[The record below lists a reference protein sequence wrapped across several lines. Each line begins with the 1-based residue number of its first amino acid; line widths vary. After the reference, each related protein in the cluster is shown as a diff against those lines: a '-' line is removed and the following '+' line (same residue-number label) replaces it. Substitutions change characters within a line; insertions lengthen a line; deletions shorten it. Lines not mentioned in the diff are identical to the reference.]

1 MMEAV
6 TMSAVS
12 YTHLDVYKRQEFFRY
27 DYVRVFLLGIST
39 SQWISIILI
48 PIGILLIVLPRDHK
62 LFQFFDFSRLPK
74 KEG

>member
-1 MMEAV
+1 MGIYLICYAV
-6 TMSAVS
+6 MRFV
-12 YTHLDVYKRQEFFRY
+12 LEFFRY
-27 DYVRVFLLGIST
+27 DYVRGFLLGIST